1 MLTNATVAD
10 IYRPG
15 EKTLALLYDI
25 ALILCG
31 SVLIG
36 LSANIK
42 IGGPV
47 PITLQTFAVLIVAM
61 LFGSKRGSLTILA
74 YLGEGLAGLPFFT
87 AGGGLTAFSGFT
99 GGFLVGFAPA
109 AYIAGLLAEKGWDR
123 KSHTTI
129 LAMIIGNLIIYI
141 FGYSWFAYL
150 TNPAFALKMGIYP
163 FIVGDLIKIAFAAAL
178 LPGGW
183 KVLGYFRPAE

>member
-1 MLTNATVAD
+1 MLTNATIVD
-10 IYRPG
+10 IWRPS
-15 EKTLALLYDI
+15 EKTAALLYDI
-25 ALILCG
+25 TLILCG
-31 SVLIG
+31 SFIIG

-47 PITLQTFAVLIVAM
+47 PFTLQTFAVLIIAA
-61 LFGSKRGSLTILA
+61 LFGAKRGSLTTLA

-87 AGGGLTAFSGFT
+87 AGGGIAAFRGIT
-99 GGFLVGFAPA
+99 GGFLVGFVFA
-109 AYIAGLLAEKGWDR
+109 AYVAGLLAEKGWDR
-123 KSHTTI
+123 KIHTTI

-150 TNPAFALKMGIYP
+150 TDPAYAFKWGVYP
-163 FIVGDLIKIAFAAAL
+163 FIGGDLIKIAFATAL

-183 KVLGYFRPAE
+183 KVFGYFRPAE